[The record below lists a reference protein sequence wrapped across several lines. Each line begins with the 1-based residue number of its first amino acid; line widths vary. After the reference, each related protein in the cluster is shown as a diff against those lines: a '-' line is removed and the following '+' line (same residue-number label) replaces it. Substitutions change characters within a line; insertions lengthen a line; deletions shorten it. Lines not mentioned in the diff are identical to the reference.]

1 MQMKSVQDKRRS
13 GRKPSQITKPL
24 PSDDKKRSTENDYQV
39 LLQCLPHANV
49 WYREHL
55 RRTFDHIFSEHHE
68 PRIVFP
74 PRVREHGRFRFTTSK
89 YETGNSIV
97 TRNKW
102 MAHGL
107 ALMDGDPDIVAL
119 SPYPITIRYLGRNAS
134 NGVEWKDHVPDLAVL
149 RRNGDVAFMD
159 FFHDLDTRRDDDRT
173 HALQISLQEDCS
185 ATYEVMWATQILK
198 QPRFFNR
205 NLLHANRPRRG
216 EVDLTIIERSI
227 LEQRLPTTIE
237 ELSNMLPLNVLVE
250 RWGDDARSSAEPVAG
265 VHVVFSACL
274 RLCYLGRV
282 DLDMSKPLSTSS
294 IVSRRV

>member
-1 MQMKSVQDKRRS
+1 MKSVQDRRPS
-13 GRKPSQITKPL
+13 GRKPSQVTKPL
-24 PSDDKKRSTENDYQV
+24 PSDDKKRSTEDDYKV

-55 RRTFDHIFSEHHE
+55 RRAFDHIFSEDHE
-68 PRIVFP
+68 PRVTFP
-74 PRVREHGRFRFTTSK
+74 ARVREHGRSRFTTSK
-89 YETGNSIV
+89 YRTGSSIV

-119 SPYPITIRYLGRNAS
+119 SPYPITIRYLGRNANNS
-134 NGVEWKDHVPDLAVL
+134 VEWKDHIPDLAIL
-149 RRNGDVAFMD
+149 RRNGAVGFMD
-159 FFHDLDTRRDDDRT
+159 FFHDIDTRRDDDRT
-173 HALQISLQEDCS
+173 NALQISLEEDCG

-227 LEQRLPTTIE
+227 LEQRLPMTIE

-250 RWGDDARSSAEPVAG
+250 RWDDDARSSAEPVAG

-274 RLCYLGRV
+274 RLCYLGKV
-282 DLDMSKPLSTSS
+282 ELDMSKPLSTSS
-294 IVSRRV
+294 IVSRRP